1 MLLTAYLFHI
11 EALADVKDSYAKIQ
25 FLRRYPERFKEKLRF
40 PAFFLCAQQ
49 IFIAVFCETLNITF
63 LCAQTTYLD
72 LIMNYVALA
81 GVLQIDDAFMAT
93 QERIFADVCD
103 RIENPDK
110 YLYLKLFK
118 DTKHHDIYGF
128 A

>member
-25 FLRRYPERFKEKLRF
+25 FLRRYPERFEEKLRF

-49 IFIAVFCETLNITF
+49 FFVAVFCETLNITF

-81 GVLQIDDAFMAT
+81 GVLQIDDVFMAT

-103 RIENPDK
+103 RIENPDQ